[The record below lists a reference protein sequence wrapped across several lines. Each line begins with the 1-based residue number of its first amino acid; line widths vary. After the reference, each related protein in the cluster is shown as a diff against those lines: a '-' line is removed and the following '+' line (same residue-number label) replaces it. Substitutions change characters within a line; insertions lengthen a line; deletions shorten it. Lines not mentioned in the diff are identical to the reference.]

1 MLMTHTF
8 PRSTLT
14 VAAAL
19 LLTGCAV
26 GPDYTR
32 PDAPVPAQYKQ
43 APAAPVDAYGARWQ
57 SAQPA
62 DEAPTG
68 AWWRVFQAP
77 ELDALMAQLHEH
89 TPSIA
94 QAEAQYRAA
103 QALLQQ
109 AQAKL
114 FPTLDARLDAQRT
127 GSAGQRADQ
136 YSAALAASW
145 APDLWGGVR
154 RSIEANDAEAQ
165 ARYARLA
172 GVRLSAEAQLATAWL
187 QWVVATQ
194 QLAQMRQSEAALA
207 EAWQLTQH
215 QYRAGIVTDGV
226 VAQAESQLKSQQARR
241 IECQLA
247 RAQLEHA
254 IAAALGFAPIELE
267 LPATFALPPP
277 AAGQP
282 QGRRRESE
290 APLRPP
296 ESEPLCCDVEGAAPL
311 GVQRMT
317 DARSA
322 AGVSVGVVLPVLPE
336 LPAGLPSE
344 LLQRR
349 PDIAAAERD
358 MAAANARIGVARAA
372 LFPSLTLDA
381 SLGRRASVLDELFRA
396 PNRFWALG
404 ADMLLS
410 LFDGDQRRAHEAQM
424 QAEYDAAVAAW
435 RQTVLNALREV
446 EDLLAA
452 RRLLAQQAETQ
463 RAAVQAARRAENI
476 ASNQYRSG
484 TVSHLEVLT
493 TQSNRLAA
501 ENSLWDIYSRQYSTA
516 VALIAALGGGW
527 QMPDTLPDDEPP
539 RP

>member
-1 MLMTHTF
+1 MLMNHTL

-14 VAAAL
+14 AAAAL
-19 LLTGCAV
+19 LLAGCAV

-77 ELDALMAQLHEH
+77 ELDALMAQLHAH

-94 QAEAQYRAA
+94 RAEAQYRAA

-114 FPTLDARLDAQRT
+114 FPTLDARLGGQRT
-127 GSAGQRADQ
+127 DSAGQRTEQA
-136 YSAALAASW
+136 SAALAASW
-145 APDLWGGVR
+145 TPDLWGGVR
-154 RSIEANDAEAQ
+154 RSIEANDADAQ

-187 QWVVATQ
+187 QWVIASG

-207 EAWQLTQH
+207 EALELTQH

-226 VAQAESQLKSQQARR
+226 VAQAESQLKAQQARR

-254 IAAALGFAPIELE
+254 IAAATGFAPIELE
-267 LPATFALPPP
+267 LPAAP
-277 AAGQP
+277 P
-282 QGRRRESE
+282 QGGHAE
-290 APLRPP
+290 
-296 ESEPLCCDVEGAAPL
+296 
-311 GVQRMT
+311 
-317 DARSA
+317 
-322 AGVSVGVVLPVLPE
+322 VVLPVLPE
-336 LPAGLPSE
+336 IPAGLPSE

-381 SLGRRASVLDELFRA
+381 SLGRRASVLDELLRA

-404 ADMLLS
+404 ADMLLA
-410 LFDGDQRRAHEAQM
+410 LFDGGERRAHEAQM

-435 RQTVLNALREV
+435 RQTVLDALREV
-446 EDLLAA
+446 EDLLVAQ
-452 RRLLAQQAETQ
+452 RLLAQQAETQ
-463 RAAVQAARRAENI
+463 RAAVDAARRAENI
-476 ASNQYRSG
+476 ANNQYRSG

-493 TQSNRLAA
+493 TQNQRLSA
-501 ENSLWDIYSRQYSTA
+501 ESALWDIYSRQYSSA

-527 QMPDTLPDDEPP
+527 QMPDTLPDE
-539 RP
+539 

>member
-1 MLMTHTF
+1 M
-8 PRSTLT
+8 
-14 VAAAL
+14 
-19 LLTGCAV
+19 
-26 GPDYTR
+26 
-32 PDAPVPAQYKQ
+32 
-43 APAAPVDAYGARWQ
+43 
-57 SAQPA
+57 
-62 DEAPTG
+62 
-68 AWWRVFQAP
+68 
-77 ELDALMAQLHEH
+77 
-89 TPSIA
+89 
-94 QAEAQYRAA
+94 
-103 QALLQQ
+103 
-109 AQAKL
+109 
-114 FPTLDARLDAQRT
+114 
-127 GSAGQRADQ
+127 
-136 YSAALAASW
+136 
-145 APDLWGGVR
+145 
-154 RSIEANDAEAQ
+154 
-165 ARYARLA
+165 
-172 GVRLSAEAQLATAWL
+172 RLSAEAQLATAWL
-187 QWVVATQ
+187 QWVIATQ

-254 IAAALGFAPIELE
+254 IAVALGFAPIELE
-267 LPATFALPPP
+267 LPATF
-277 AAGQP
+277 
-282 QGRRRESE
+282 
-290 APLRPP
+290 
-296 ESEPLCCDVEGAAPL
+296 
-311 GVQRMT
+311 T
-317 DARSA
+317 
-322 AGVSVGVVLPVLPE
+322 LPVLPE

-404 ADMLLS
+404 ADMLLT
-410 LFDGDQRRAHEAQM
+410 LFDGGQRRAHEAQM

>member
-32 PDAPVPAQYKQ
+32 PDAPIPAQYKQ

-77 ELDALMAQLHEH
+77 ELDALMAQLHAH

-127 GSAGQRADQ
+127 GSAGQRAEQ

-267 LPATFALPPP
+267 LPTTF
-277 AAGQP
+277 
-282 QGRRRESE
+282 
-290 APLRPP
+290 
-296 ESEPLCCDVEGAAPL
+296 
-311 GVQRMT
+311 T
-317 DARSA
+317 
-322 AGVSVGVVLPVLPE
+322 LPVLPNM
-336 LPAGLPSE
+336 PAGLPSE

-404 ADMLLS
+404 ADMLLT
-410 LFDGDQRRAHEAQM
+410 LFDGGQRRAHEAQM

>member
-14 VAAAL
+14 VAATL

-43 APAAPVDAYGARWQ
+43 ASAAPIDAYGARWQ

-77 ELDALMAQLHEH
+77 ELDALMAQLHAH

-127 GSAGQRADQ
+127 GSAGQRAEQ

-187 QWVVATQ
+187 QWVIATQ

-254 IAAALGFAPIELE
+254 IAVALGFAPIELE
-267 LPATFALPPP
+267 LPATF
-277 AAGQP
+277 
-282 QGRRRESE
+282 
-290 APLRPP
+290 
-296 ESEPLCCDVEGAAPL
+296 D
-311 GVQRMT
+311 
-317 DARSA
+317 
-322 AGVSVGVVLPVLPE
+322 LPVLPE
-336 LPAGLPSE
+336 FPAGLPSD

-410 LFDGDQRRAHEAQM
+410 LFDGGQRRAHEAQM

-463 RAAVQAARRAENI
+463 RAAVDAARRAENI

-527 QMPDTLPDDEPP
+527 QMPDTLPDEPP

>member
-1 MLMTHTF
+1 MTHTF

-14 VAAAL
+14 VAATL

-43 APAAPVDAYGARWQ
+43 APAAPIDAYGARWQ

-187 QWVVATQ
+187 QWVVAGQ

-267 LPATFALPPP
+267 LPATF
-277 AAGQP
+277 
-282 QGRRRESE
+282 
-290 APLRPP
+290 
-296 ESEPLCCDVEGAAPL
+296 
-311 GVQRMT
+311 T
-317 DARSA
+317 
-322 AGVSVGVVLPVLPE
+322 LPVLPNM
-336 LPAGLPSE
+336 PAGLPSE

-404 ADMLLS
+404 ADMLLT
-410 LFDGDQRRAHEAQM
+410 LFDGGQRRAHEAQM

-463 RAAVQAARRAENI
+463 RAAVEAARRAENI

-527 QMPDTLPDDEPP
+527 QMPDTLPDDQ
-539 RP
+539 

>member
-1 MLMTHTF
+1 MTHTF

-26 GPDYTR
+26 GPDYSR
-32 PDAPVPAQYKQ
+32 PDAPIPAQYKE
-43 APAAPVDAYGARWQ
+43 APAAPV
-57 SAQPA
+57 

-77 ELDALMAQLHEH
+77 ELDALMAQLHAH

-187 QWVVATQ
+187 QWVIATQ

-254 IAAALGFAPIELE
+254 IALGFAPIELE
-267 LPATFALPPP
+267 LPTTF
-277 AAGQP
+277 
-282 QGRRRESE
+282 
-290 APLRPP
+290 
-296 ESEPLCCDVEGAAPL
+296 
-311 GVQRMT
+311 T
-317 DARSA
+317 
-322 AGVSVGVVLPVLPE
+322 LPVLPNM
-336 LPAGLPSE
+336 PAGLPSE

-381 SLGRRASVLDELFRA
+381 SLGRRASVLDELFHA

-404 ADMLLS
+404 ADMLLT
-410 LFDGDQRRAHEAQM
+410 LFDGGQRRAHEAQM

-527 QMPDTLPDDEPP
+527 QMPDTLPDEPV

>member
-14 VAAAL
+14 VAATL

-26 GPDYTR
+26 GPDYSR
-32 PDAPVPAQYKQ
+32 PDAPIPAQYKE

-127 GSAGQRADQ
+127 GSAGQRAEQ

-282 QGRRRESE
+282 QGGRS
-290 APLRPP
+290 
-296 ESEPLCCDVEGAAPL
+296 PL
-311 GVQRMT
+311 GGQRMT

-404 ADMLLS
+404 ADMLLT
-410 LFDGDQRRAHEAQM
+410 LFDGGQRRAHEAQM

-527 QMPDTLPDDEPP
+527 QMPDTLPDEPV

>member
-1 MLMTHTF
+1 MNHTL
-8 PRSTLT
+8 PRSTLAIT
-14 VAAAL
+14 AAAAL
-19 LLTGCAV
+19 LLAGCAV

-43 APAAPVDAYGARWQ
+43 APIDAYGARWQ

-68 AWWRVFQAP
+68 AWWQIFQAP
-77 ELDALMAQLHEH
+77 ELDALMAQLHAH

-94 QAEAQYRAA
+94 RAEAQYRAA

-114 FPTLDARLDAQRT
+114 FPTLDARLGGQRT
-127 GSAGQRADQ
+127 DSAGQRAEQ
-136 YSAALAASW
+136 ASAALAASW
-145 APDLWGGVR
+145 TPDLWGGVR
-154 RSIEANDAEAQ
+154 RSIEANDADAQ

-187 QWVVATQ
+187 QWVVASG

-207 EAWQLTQH
+207 EALQLTQH

-226 VAQAESQLKSQQARR
+226 VAQAESQLKAQQARR

-254 IAAALGFAPIELE
+254 IAAATGFAPVELE
-267 LPATFALPPP
+267 LPATF
-277 AAGQP
+277 
-282 QGRRRESE
+282 
-290 APLRPP
+290 
-296 ESEPLCCDVEGAAPL
+296 
-311 GVQRMT
+311 T
-317 DARSA
+317 
-322 AGVSVGVVLPVLPE
+322 LPVLPN

-358 MAAANARIGVARAA
+358 MAAANARIGIARAA

-381 SLGRRASVLDELFRA
+381 SLGRRASVIDELLRA

-404 ADMLLS
+404 ADMLLA
-410 LFDGDQRRAHEAQM
+410 LFDGGERRAHEAQM

-435 RQTVLNALREV
+435 RQTVLDALREV
-446 EDLLAA
+446 EDLLVAQ
-452 RRLLAQQAETQ
+452 RLLAQQAETQ
-463 RAAVQAARRAENI
+463 RAAVDAARRAENI
-476 ASNQYRSG
+476 ANNQYRSG

-493 TQSNRLAA
+493 TQNQRLSA
-501 ENSLWDIYSRQYSTA
+501 ESALWDIYSRQYSTA

-527 QMPDTLPDDEPP
+527 QMPDTLPDE
-539 RP
+539 

>member
-1 MLMTHTF
+1 MTHTF

-77 ELDALMAQLHEH
+77 ELDALMVQLHEH

-114 FPTLDARLDAQRT
+114 FPTLDARQDGQRT

-172 GVRLSAEAQLATAWL
+172 GVRLSAEAQLAAAWL
-187 QWVVATQ
+187 QLVVADQ
-194 QLAQMRQSEAALA
+194 QLAQMQQSEAALA
-207 EAWQLTQH
+207 EVLLLTQH

-254 IAAALGFAPIELE
+254 IAAALGFAPVELE
-267 LPATFALPPP
+267 LPATFTLPI
-277 AAGQP
+277 
-282 QGRRRESE
+282 
-290 APLRPP
+290 
-296 ESEPLCCDVEGAAPL
+296 
-311 GVQRMT
+311 
-317 DARSA
+317 
-322 AGVSVGVVLPVLPE
+322 LPE

-404 ADMLLS
+404 ADMLLT
-410 LFDGDQRRAHEAQM
+410 LFDGGQRRAHEAQM

>member
-32 PDAPVPAQYKQ
+32 PDAPIPAQYKQ

-127 GSAGQRADQ
+127 GSAGQRAEQ

-187 QWVVATQ
+187 QWVIATQ

-267 LPATFALPPP
+267 LPATF
-277 AAGQP
+277 
-282 QGRRRESE
+282 
-290 APLRPP
+290 
-296 ESEPLCCDVEGAAPL
+296 
-311 GVQRMT
+311 T
-317 DARSA
+317 
-322 AGVSVGVVLPVLPE
+322 LPVLPE

-410 LFDGDQRRAHEAQM
+410 LFDGGQRRAHEAQM

-527 QMPDTLPDDEPP
+527 QMPDTLPDDQ
-539 RP
+539 

>member
-1 MLMTHTF
+1 MLMNHTL

-14 VAAAL
+14 AAAAL
-19 LLTGCAV
+19 LLAGCAV

-43 APAAPVDAYGARWQ
+43 APATPVDAYGARWQ

-68 AWWRVFQAP
+68 AWWQIFQAP
-77 ELDALMAQLHEH
+77 ELDALMAQLHAH

-94 QAEAQYRAA
+94 RAEAQYRAA

-114 FPTLDARLDAQRT
+114 FPTLDARLAAQRT
-127 GSAGQRADQ
+127 DSAGQRAEQ
-136 YSAALAASW
+136 ASAALAASW
-145 APDLWGGVR
+145 TPDLWGGVR
-154 RSIEANDAEAQ
+154 RSIEANDADAQ

-187 QWVVATQ
+187 QWVVASG

-207 EAWQLTQH
+207 EALQLTQH

-226 VAQAESQLKSQQARR
+226 VAQAESQLKAQQARR

-254 IAAALGFAPIELE
+254 IAAATGFAPVELE
-267 LPATFALPPP
+267 LPATF
-277 AAGQP
+277 
-282 QGRRRESE
+282 
-290 APLRPP
+290 
-296 ESEPLCCDVEGAAPL
+296 
-311 GVQRMT
+311 T
-317 DARSA
+317 
-322 AGVSVGVVLPVLPE
+322 LPVLPNM
-336 LPAGLPSE
+336 PAGLPSD

-381 SLGRRASVLDELFRA
+381 SLGRRASVLDELLRA

-404 ADMLLS
+404 ADMLLA
-410 LFDGDQRRAHEAQM
+410 LFDGGERRAHEAQM

-435 RQTVLNALREV
+435 RQTVLDALREV
-446 EDLLAA
+446 EDLLVAQ
-452 RRLLAQQAETQ
+452 RLLAQQAETQ
-463 RAAVQAARRAENI
+463 RAALDAARRAENI
-476 ASNQYRSG
+476 ANNQYRSG

-493 TQSNRLAA
+493 TQNQRLSA
-501 ENSLWDIYSRQYSTA
+501 ESALWDIYSRQYSSA

-527 QMPDTLPDDEPP
+527 QMPDTLPDE
-539 RP
+539 

>member
-14 VAAAL
+14 VAATL

-43 APAAPVDAYGARWQ
+43 APAAPIDAYGARWQ

-187 QWVVATQ
+187 QWVVAGQ

-267 LPATFALPPP
+267 LPATF
-277 AAGQP
+277 
-282 QGRRRESE
+282 
-290 APLRPP
+290 
-296 ESEPLCCDVEGAAPL
+296 
-311 GVQRMT
+311 T
-317 DARSA
+317 
-322 AGVSVGVVLPVLPE
+322 LPVLPNM
-336 LPAGLPSE
+336 PAGLPSE

-404 ADMLLS
+404 ADMLLT
-410 LFDGDQRRAHEAQM
+410 LFDGGQRRAHEAQM

-463 RAAVQAARRAENI
+463 RAAVEAARRAENI

-527 QMPDTLPDDEPP
+527 QMPDTLPDDQ
-539 RP
+539 

>member
-1 MLMTHTF
+1 MTHTF

-32 PDAPVPAQYKQ
+32 PDAPIPAQYKQ

-77 ELDALMAQLHEH
+77 ELDALMAQLHAH

-127 GSAGQRADQ
+127 GSAGQRAEQ

-267 LPATFALPPP
+267 LPTTF
-277 AAGQP
+277 
-282 QGRRRESE
+282 
-290 APLRPP
+290 
-296 ESEPLCCDVEGAAPL
+296 
-311 GVQRMT
+311 T
-317 DARSA
+317 
-322 AGVSVGVVLPVLPE
+322 LPVLPNM
-336 LPAGLPSE
+336 PAGLPSE

-404 ADMLLS
+404 ADMLLT
-410 LFDGDQRRAHEAQM
+410 LFDGGQRRAHEAQM

>member
-1 MLMTHTF
+1 MTHTF

-32 PDAPVPAQYKQ
+32 PDAPIPAQYKQ

-127 GSAGQRADQ
+127 GSAGQRAEQ

-187 QWVVATQ
+187 QWVIATQ

-267 LPATFALPPP
+267 LPATF
-277 AAGQP
+277 
-282 QGRRRESE
+282 
-290 APLRPP
+290 
-296 ESEPLCCDVEGAAPL
+296 
-311 GVQRMT
+311 T
-317 DARSA
+317 
-322 AGVSVGVVLPVLPE
+322 LPVLPE

-410 LFDGDQRRAHEAQM
+410 LFDGGQRRAHEAQM

-527 QMPDTLPDDEPP
+527 QMPDTLPDDQ
-539 RP
+539 

>member
-43 APAAPVDAYGARWQ
+43 ASVAPVDAYGARWQ

-77 ELDALMAQLHEH
+77 ELDALMAQLHAH

-127 GSAGQRADQ
+127 GSAGQRAEQ

-187 QWVVATQ
+187 QWVIATQ

-267 LPATFALPPP
+267 LPATF
-277 AAGQP
+277 
-282 QGRRRESE
+282 
-290 APLRPP
+290 
-296 ESEPLCCDVEGAAPL
+296 
-311 GVQRMT
+311 T
-317 DARSA
+317 
-322 AGVSVGVVLPVLPE
+322 LPVLPE
-336 LPAGLPSE
+336 FPAGLPSD

-404 ADMLLS
+404 ADMLLT
-410 LFDGDQRRAHEAQM
+410 LFDGGQRRAHEAQM

-527 QMPDTLPDDEPP
+527 QMPDTLPDEPP

>member
-1 MLMTHTF
+1 
-8 PRSTLT
+8 
-14 VAAAL
+14 
-19 LLTGCAV
+19 
-26 GPDYTR
+26 
-32 PDAPVPAQYKQ
+32 APVPAQYKE

-127 GSAGQRADQ
+127 GSAGQRAEQ

-187 QWVVATQ
+187 QWVIATQ

-267 LPATFALPPP
+267 LPATF
-277 AAGQP
+277 
-282 QGRRRESE
+282 
-290 APLRPP
+290 
-296 ESEPLCCDVEGAAPL
+296 
-311 GVQRMT
+311 T
-317 DARSA
+317 
-322 AGVSVGVVLPVLPE
+322 LPVLPN
-336 LPAGLPSE
+336 LPAGLPSD

-410 LFDGDQRRAHEAQM
+410 LFDGGQRRAHEAQM

-527 QMPDTLPDDEPP
+527 QMPDTLPDEPV